1 MADLPE
7 RFDYII
13 IGAGSTGCVLAEQL
27 SADPRNR
34 VLLVEA
40 GGPDRSPLIAMPK
53 GIAKLV
59 SNPCLL
65 YTSPSPRD

>member
-1 MADLPE
+1 MQGALADSY
-7 RFDYII
+7 DYII
-13 IGAGSTGCVLAEQL
+13 IGAGSSGCVLAERL

-40 GGPDRSPLIAMPK
+40 GGPDRSPWITMPK

-59 SNPCLL
+59 
-65 YTSPSPRD
+65 TSPDPG